1 MQDSHAQYTSHHW
14 MLDVRLPGQRESLI
28 SEEHVR
34 ASMVAEGDRQA
45 LAAQQMA
52 IAVRM
57 LQLMA
62 VLMLSKQERT
72 GAMRCNP

>member
-1 MQDSHAQYTSHHW
+1 
-14 MLDVRLPGQRESLI
+14 
-28 SEEHVR
+28 
-34 ASMVAEGDRQA
+34 MVAEGDRQA